1 MIERLL
7 ELARIFLRLGATSF
21 GGPAVHIAQMEGE
34 FVRQR
39 SWLSQHEFLDLVS
52 ACNLIPGPNSTEMA
66 LHIGLKRAGWR
77 GLLVAGFCFILP
89 AFLLVLGLA
98 WAYMTYG
105 ALPQGEG
112 LLRGVKPV
120 VIAVI
125 VQALWSLGRTTLKT
139 WDQGILGGLCLVAAL
154 YGLREIAILVVAGC
168 ALMAYRGQAGKGRAL
183 GAVAFATSLTPA
195 GLPLAAIAPPSLGAL
210 FWVFFKAGACLFG
223 SGYVL
228 LAFLRT
234 DLVLIHGWLSEAQLL
249 DATAIGQL
257 TPGPVFTTAT
267 FIGYVIAGPWSA
279 LLCTIGIFLP
289 AFVLVPLSAPWVER
303 ARRSKAATAF
313 LDGVN
318 TASLALMAAVLLS
331 LAGAG
336 LGSARGALWA
346 LLSVGLL
353 LFARVNSAWLL
364 VVGAGL
370 GLLGVL

>member
-1 MIERLL
+1 MTGRLW
-7 ELARIFLRLGATSF
+7 ELAAIFLRLGASSF
-21 GGPAVHIAQMEGE
+21 GGPAVHIAQMEAE

-39 SWLSQHEFLDLVS
+39 AWLSRQEFLDLVS

-98 WAYMTYG
+98 WAYQAYG
-105 ALPQGEG
+105 SLPQGEA

-125 VQALWSLGRTTLKT
+125 VQALWSLGRSTLKSLEAAV
-139 WDQGILGGLCLVAAL
+139 LGGLCLVAAL
-154 YGLREIAILVVAGC
+154 YGLREVAILLAAG
-168 ALMAYRGQAGKGRAL
+168 AAMTAYRGYAAKGPLL
-183 GAVAFATSLTPA
+183 GASALITGTSAA
-195 GLPLAAIAPPSLGAL
+195 GMPLAVLAPPGWGAL

-228 LAFLRT
+228 LAFLRS
-234 DLVLIHGWLSEAQLL
+234 DLVLIHGWLSEAQLV
-249 DATAIGQL
+249 DAAAIGQV
-257 TPGPVFTTAT
+257 TPGPVFTMAT
-267 FIGYVIAGPWSA
+267 FIGYLVAGPGAA
-279 LLCTIGIFLP
+279 LLCTVAIFLP
-289 AFVLVPLSAPWVER
+289 AFVLVPLSAPWIGA
-303 ARRSKAATAF
+303 ARRSAAASAF

-318 TASLALMAAVLLS
+318 AASLALMAAVLLS
-331 LAGAG
+331 LAGPA

-353 LFARVNSAWLL
+353 LVARVNSAWLL
-364 VVGAGL
+364 GAGAVL
-370 GLLGVL
+370 GILGVL